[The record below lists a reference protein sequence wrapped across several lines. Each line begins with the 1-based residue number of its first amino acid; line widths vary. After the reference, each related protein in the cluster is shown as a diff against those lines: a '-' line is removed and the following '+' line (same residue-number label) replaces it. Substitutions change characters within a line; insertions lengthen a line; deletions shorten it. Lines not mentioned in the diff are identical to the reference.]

1 MPVGAEQAVSFLQ
14 GADRLRARPILH
26 TACRYALSVTG
37 PVAVSAAHFIAS
49 LIFLRMLQAGEFGQF
64 SFLLIVV
71 PFCLSAAGALL
82 GAPAALTRGKDGVT
96 ALAEISTLQKASLA
110 ITAAAGIAVAALM
123 YSSHANTGEAIL
135 FGLYGAGATLRA
147 FARSLAN
154 VHARLLRVA
163 GSDLTY
169 AGLLVAGLLALVAL
183 GDLTMFNAAAVLVLA
198 TLASYLP
205 FGWSHWR
212 DMIRSASA
220 QSFIHYLP
228 MWRDVTRWSLLGVV
242 LTELTVN
249 AHAYFVTFISGPKA
263 FGLLAL
269 GALFMRPASL
279 VLSALPD
286 IDQPLMT
293 RRLAQGDIKGAW
305 RVVNEFRT
313 AAAAVLAGTILLAVA
328 LVNYYPEL
336 FLKKGYAESDV
347 AIVLVLWIAIT
358 ALRVWRTPD
367 AVFLQATGNYS
378 ALARVGFWSSAT
390 ALIGTFVLLCLAGP
404 VASLGGVLAGEIAIC
419 VALGPLTRSWRRQY
433 G

>member
-1 MPVGAEQAVSFLQ
+1 MQAGADQAISLLQ
-14 GADRLRARPILH
+14 GGPRASAFLH
-26 TACRYALSVTG
+26 TATRYALSVTG

-49 LIFLRMLQAGEFGQF
+49 LIFLRLLQAAEFGQF

-82 GAPAALTRGKDGVT
+82 GAPAALTRGKDEAV
-96 ALAEISTLQKASLA
+96 ALAEISTLQKASLL

-123 YSSHANTGEAIL
+123 YSTHANLGEAIL

-163 GSDLTY
+163 GSDLVY
-169 AGLLVAGLLALVAL
+169 AGLLVAGLGALVVL
-183 GDLTMFNAAAVLVLA
+183 GDLTMLNAALVLVLA

-212 DMIRSASA
+212 DMIHSASA
-220 QSFIHYLP
+220 QSFAQYLP

-242 LTELTVN
+242 LTELTIN

-293 RRLAQGDIKGAW
+293 RRLAQGDVAGAW

-328 LVNYYPEL
+328 LVNYYPDL
-336 FLKKGYAESDV
+336 FLKKGYVESDV
-347 AIVLVLWIAIT
+347 VTVLVLWTAIT

-378 ALARVGFWSSAT
+378 ALARVSAWSSAT
-390 ALIGTFVLLCLAGP
+390 SLIATFVLLCLMGP

-419 VALGPLTRSWRRQY
+419 LALGPLTRGWRRQY